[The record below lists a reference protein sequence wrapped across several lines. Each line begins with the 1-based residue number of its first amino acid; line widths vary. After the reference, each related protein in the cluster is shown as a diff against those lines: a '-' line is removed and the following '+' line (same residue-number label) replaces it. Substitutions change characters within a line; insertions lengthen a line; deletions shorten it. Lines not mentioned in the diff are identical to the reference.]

1 MKSNVK
7 VKICGLTTSATI
19 QAAIAADTDYIGFVF
34 FAKSP
39 RYVTPQESTELAK
52 LVPDT
57 ITKVGLVVDA
67 DDVLL
72 DNIMSNGAI
81 DMLQLQGKETP
92 ERVAKIKAKTGLP
105 VMKAI
110 GVLERSDL
118 DVLDDYIGIADQLLI
133 DAKPPKRAKLPGGN
147 GLAFD
152 WTILSEVTISAPWM
166 LAGGLTADNVAQA
179 LSVTGAAQVD
189 VSSAVEQRLGEKD
202 PSKIR
207 TFIENAKS
215 RKSKHF

>member
-1 MKSNVK
+1 MESNVK
-7 VKICGLTTSATI
+7 VKICGLTTSDTV
-19 QAAIAADTDYIGFVF
+19 QAAIAAETDYIGFVF

-39 RYVTPQESTELAK
+39 RYVTPKESTKLAEF
-52 LVPDT
+52 VPKAV
-57 ITKVGLVVDA
+57 IKVGLVVDA
-67 DDVLL
+67 DDALL
-72 DNIMSNGAI
+72 DSIMSNGAI

-92 ERVAKIKAKTGLP
+92 ERVEKIKAKTGLP
-105 VMKAI
+105 VMKAV
-110 GVLERSDL
+110 GVFEKSDL
-118 DVLDDYIGIADQLLI
+118 DVLDDYIEIADQLLI

-166 LAGGLTADNVAQA
+166 LAGGLTAHNVAQA

-189 VSSAVEQRLGEKD
+189 VSSAVEHKLGEKD

-207 TFIENAKS
+207 AFIKNAKS
-215 RKSKHF
+215 RKS

>member
-7 VKICGLTTSATI
+7 VKICGLTTSDTVKAAT
-19 QAAIAADTDYIGFVF
+19 AAETDYIGFVF
-34 FAKSP
+34 FEKSP
-39 RYVTPQESTELAK
+39 RYVTPQESTKLAEF
-52 LVPDT
+52 VPET
-57 ITKVGLVVDA
+57 VIKVGLVVDA
-67 DDVLL
+67 DDALL
-72 DNIMSNGAI
+72 DDIMSNGAI

-92 ERVAKIKAKTGLP
+92 ERVEKIKAKTGLP
-105 VMKAI
+105 VMKAV
-110 GVLERSDL
+110 GVFERSDL
-118 DVLDDYIGIADQLLI
+118 DVLGDYIGIADQLLI
-133 DAKPPKRAKLPGGN
+133 DAKPPKGAKLPGGN

-189 VSSAVEQRLGEKD
+189 VSSAVEHKLGEKD

-215 RKSKHF
+215 RKS

>member
-39 RYVTPQESTELAK
+39 RYVTPQATKKLAEF
-52 LVPDT
+52 VPET
-57 ITKVGLVVDA
+57 VIKVGLVVDA
-67 DDVLL
+67 DDALL
-72 DNIMSNGAI
+72 DNIMSNGAV
-81 DMLQLQGKETP
+81 DMLQLQGTETP
-92 ERVAKIKAKTGLP
+92 ERVEKIKAKTGLP
-105 VMKAI
+105 VMKAV
-110 GVLERSDL
+110 GVFERSDL
-118 DVLDDYIGIADQLLI
+118 DILGDYIGIADQLLI

-189 VSSAVEQRLGEKD
+189 VSSAVEHKLGEKD

-207 TFIENAKS
+207 AFIKNAKS
-215 RKSKHF
+215 RKS